1 MKQCDECLFDSV
13 FESSIMNIIQL
24 LQLFAPGCFTQLFFE
39 PIQFGPTGRNEIS
52 GLCIIF
58 WKIVELIQLL
68 FDEMQFAFQI
78 LFSQTVA
85 LFPNSQRRLHIVAI
99 LGFDH
104 FSINIRLFHSC
115 SHVHQFIFQ
124 LLIGQFH
131 FFNIPLKY
139 RIQLS
144 KFGQFCLIFTPL
156 TNCTTKS
163 SHKSFLGQLP
173 RPVKSTIPL
182 DKVPSPAIERQLD
195 RSNYANV
202 ASIHSIVVSLVAELE
217 FSSRVP
223 QRCSCSKCAPRP
235 IPSRSIRSLQ
245 NSTISHRRWAL
256 VTFAMFSFQTVQHG
270 VVNFSRIVRNA
281 RTGSKL
287 PFYKSHSI
295 QVRGTHSDGMKSVT
309 AIPGEGVGF
318 ELVNSVKEVVRLVG
332 IPVKFDDIFFS
343 EIHEHPS
350 VTVEEVVNLV
360 KKNRVALKGT
370 NRMTYVNRNGELHSF
385 SMQLRKEL
393 DLFANV
399 VDIQTMD
406 GIKSRHKQID
416 FIIIREQTEGEY
428 SALEHESVTGVVEC
442 LKIATRSRCRR
453 IAKFAFDYAVEH
465 GRRTVTAVH
474 KANIMKLADGLFLRC
489 CEEVSRDYPQ
499 IKFNNLIID
508 NCCMQLVTRPEQ
520 FDVMVMP
527 NLYGNII
534 DNLAAGLVG
543 GAGVVAGKSVGKHC
557 VVFEPGA
564 RHSFHEATGRG
575 IANPT
580 AILLCAANMLHHL
593 GLNKEGTALRAA
605 VEAVLRSGKVRTRD
619 LGGYAT
625 TSEFTYFVADHYKI

>member
-1 MKQCDECLFDSV
+1 
-13 FESSIMNIIQL
+13 
-24 LQLFAPGCFTQLFFE
+24 
-39 PIQFGPTGRNEIS
+39 
-52 GLCIIF
+52 
-58 WKIVELIQLL
+58 
-68 FDEMQFAFQI
+68 
-78 LFSQTVA
+78 
-85 LFPNSQRRLHIVAI
+85 
-99 LGFDH
+99 
-104 FSINIRLFHSC
+104 
-115 SHVHQFIFQ
+115 
-124 LLIGQFH
+124 
-131 FFNIPLKY
+131 
-139 RIQLS
+139 
-144 KFGQFCLIFTPL
+144 
-156 TNCTTKS
+156 
-163 SHKSFLGQLP
+163 
-173 RPVKSTIPL
+173 
-182 DKVPSPAIERQLD
+182 
-195 RSNYANV
+195 
-202 ASIHSIVVSLVAELE
+202 
-217 FSSRVP
+217 
-223 QRCSCSKCAPRP
+223 
-235 IPSRSIRSLQ
+235 
-245 NSTISHRRWAL
+245 L
-256 VTFAMFSFQTVQHG
+256 VTFAMFSLQIVQHS
-270 VVNFSRIVRNA
+270 VVNFSRIVRNVHT
-281 RTGSKL
+281 RSKF

-295 QVRGTHSDGMKSVT
+295 QVRRTHSDGMKSVT

-360 KKNRVALKGT
+360 KKNKVALKGT

-406 GIKSRHKQID
+406 GIKTRHKQID

-593 GLNKEGTALRAA
+593 GLNKEGNALRAA

>member
-52 GLCIIF
+52 GLCVIF

-78 LFSQTVA
+78 VHPSIAYSGNSRLRPLLDQYPTVSFLFSCSSV
-85 LFPNSQRRLHIVAI
+85 
-99 LGFDH
+99 H
-104 FSINIRLFHSC
+104 FSTSDWPIPFFQYSPQIPYTIVEIWPILPHFHT
-115 SHVHQFIFQ
+115 IDK
-124 LLIGQFH
+124 LYD
-131 FFNIPLKY
+131 K
-139 RIQLS
+139 IQPKMLPRS
-144 KFGQFCLIFTPL
+144 TFSRPV
-156 TNCTTKS
+156 
-163 SHKSFLGQLP
+163 P
-173 RPVKSTIPL
+173 RPVKPTIPL
-182 DKVPSPAIERQLD
+182 HKVPSPAIERQLD

-202 ASIHSIVVSLVAELE
+202 ASIHSIVVSLVGELE